1 MRLKTILVFLFF
13 TVGLLAQNNT
23 NSPYTRYGYGRLDQP
38 VFGRAQA
45 MGGLSYAMRSNAQ
58 INPANP
64 ASYSAVDT
72 MTFMFDIGASASLSN
87 FSMKKDRHVAGT
99 ANLDYLAA
107 QFSATKWLGF
117 SFGLIPFSSVGY
129 DYETKSSVNGD
140 SITSI
145 YKGTGGITQ
154 LYLGV
159 SFLIWK
165 RFALGANA
173 YYSFGEI
180 NHSRNLTFGNSSY
193 TPTQYSAAMNVNSF
207 SMRFGFQYTETFL
220 KKHTLTAGFVYDYKA
235 NLNGKFENTL
245 IDTDTILTSFNDK
258 KMEMPAFYG
267 AGLSYQYDKRLTVGV
282 DYSFRE
288 FAKARYYGKTDS
300 LKNSHRITLGAEY
313 MNDPFSS
320 KYIDRICW
328 RAGGYLTNS
337 YIGQK
342 TLDYG
347 VAIGVGFPLRAS
359 RTTLNVTLE
368 YNKIGKNTVA
378 SIREDYFKFSFN
390 ATINETWFFK
400 SKIK

>member
-1 MRLKTILVFLFF
+1 
-13 TVGLLAQNNT
+13 
-23 NSPYTRYGYGRLDQP
+23 
-38 VFGRAQA
+38 
-45 MGGLSYAMRSNAQ
+45 
-58 INPANP
+58 
-64 ASYSAVDT
+64 
-72 MTFMFDIGASASLSN
+72 
-87 FSMKKDRHVAGT
+87 
-99 ANLDYLAA
+99 
-107 QFSATKWLGF
+107 
-117 SFGLIPFSSVGY
+117 
-129 DYETKSSVNGD
+129 
-140 SITSI
+140 
-145 YKGTGGITQ
+145 
-154 LYLGV
+154 
-159 SFLIWK
+159 
-165 RFALGANA
+165 LGANA

-288 FAKARYYGKTDS
+288 FAKARYYGKTGS